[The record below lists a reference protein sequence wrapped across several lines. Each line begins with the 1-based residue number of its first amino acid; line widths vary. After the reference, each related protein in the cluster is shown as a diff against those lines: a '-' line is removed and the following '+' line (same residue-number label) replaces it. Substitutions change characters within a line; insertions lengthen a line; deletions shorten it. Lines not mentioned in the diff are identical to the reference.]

1 MDVEGA
7 EMEEVEVEGVYF
19 EVKGVEVEV
28 EGVQFEVKGWWFRR
42 CSLRSNGRRWKLRGC
57 ICG

>member
-28 EGVQFEVKGWWFRR
+28 EGCILGLW
-42 CSLRSNGRRWKLRGC
+42 GGC
-57 ICG
+57 

>member
-7 EMEEVEVEGVYF
+7 EMEEVGVERVYF
-19 EVKGVEVEV
+19 EA
-28 EGVQFEVKGWWFRR
+28 KGWRLRR

-57 ICG
+57 EFVVKGVEFAG

>member
-7 EMEEVEVEGVYF
+7 GMEEVEVEGVYF

-28 EGVQFEVKGWWFRR
+28 EGCILR
-42 CSLRSNGRRWKLRGC
+42 LRSGG
-57 ICG
+57 